1 MPAMQNPAAFPSA
14 ARKRHAQGL
23 TLIELLM
30 FIMVVGL
37 ALSAVLM
44 VFVQATSAS
53 ADPQLQRQ
61 ALAIAES
68 LLQEVQLQP
77 FTFCDPLDANVA
89 TATSAAVSAA
99 GCATTPEALGP
110 EAGETR
116 YTHPQFNNVNDYH
129 GFSMSGIVDITNTP
143 VSGLSGYSASVQ
155 IVPAALGSI
164 TAGSGDALRIT
175 VQVTGPHNTAVT
187 LQGYRSRHAP
197 NAA

>member
-1 MPAMQNPAAFPSA
+1 MPAMQNRPAFPSA
-14 ARKRHAQGL
+14 ARQRHAQGL

-44 VFVQATSAS
+44 VFVQATRSS
-53 ADPQLQRQ
+53 ADPQMQRQ

-77 FTFCDPLDANVA
+77 FTFCDPLDANIA
-89 TATSAAVSAA
+89 TASSSA

-129 GFSMSGIVDITNTP
+129 GFSMSGIVDITNTA

-155 IVPAALGSI
+155 IVPADLGSI
-164 TAGSGDALRIT
+164 GAGSGDALRIT

>member
-1 MPAMQNPAAFPSA
+1 MPAMQNRHAFPSA
-14 ARKRHAQGL
+14 ARARRTQGL

-37 ALSAVLM
+37 ALSALLM
-44 VFVQATSAS
+44 VFVQATQAS
-53 ADPQLQRQ
+53 ADPQMQRQ

-77 FTFCDPLDANVA
+77 VTFCDPQDANVA
-89 TATSAAVSAA
+89 TAASAA
-99 GCATTPEALGP
+99 GCASTPEALGP

-143 VSGLSGYSASVQ
+143 VAGLEGYSASVL
-155 IVPAALGSI
+155 VTPADLGSI
-164 TAGSGDALRIT
+164 SAGSGDALRIT

-197 NAA
+197 NAT